1 VIPRASSIGQPDAAK
16 LRATQRRFEVPLRA
30 TKPPLRATFS
40 VETGSGPGGSFAGT
54 CTINHLPLSNRT
66 SRLSPSRKT
75 RFRPKLLTAV
85 VIPGVAYL
93 SGVYEYTP

>member
-1 VIPRASSIGQPDAAK
+1 
-16 LRATQRRFEVPLRA
+16 
-30 TKPPLRATFS
+30 
-40 VETGSGPGGSFAGT
+40 
-54 CTINHLPLSNRT
+54 LPLSNRT